1 MAAELVS
8 FIVQHL
14 VSEPDKLQVT
24 VEREPRNLRIEIRCA
39 PDDAGRI
46 IGRGGRVINS
56 IRTLAR
62 AATDGRQNIEVQLID
77 QPSG

>member
-8 FIVQHL
+8 YIVQHL

-39 PDDAGRI
+39 ADDAGRI

-62 AATDGRQNIEVQLID
+62 AATDGRQNIEVQLVD
-77 QPSG
+77 Q

>member
-8 FIVQHL
+8 YIVQHL

-39 PDDAGRI
+39 ADDAGRI
-46 IGRGGRVINS
+46 IAVGDGLS
-56 IRTLAR
+56 IAFAPWL
-62 AATDGRQNIEVQLID
+62 EQLLMVDKI
-77 QPSG
+77 SKFNL

>member
-8 FIVQHL
+8 YIVQHL

-39 PDDAGRI
+39 TEDAGRI
-46 IGRGGRVINS
+46 IGHGGHGLSTVF
-56 IRTLAR
+56 AR
-62 AATDGRQNIEVQLID
+62 
-77 QPSG
+77 